1 MRFFLVLGAALGL
14 TFAGAAGAA
23 SAEPNPLVHAYGAGL
38 VIDRI
43 DVAVVDGVITTN
55 SDVEAYEYVTK
66 LAPAEQKARFE
77 RFVADRPMSK
87 DLAAERLAEF
97 LISENVLARLGGTNA
112 PVDARHVTLSLKI
125 DEASFPASPK
135 MPLFPAL
142 PILVPKL
149 AADFV
154 VRDAASGATLVQG
167 RILDSAGSGQD
178 MLDAKARNG
187 LVYKKMGM
195 NVHFQVL
202 AGAGNALGRNLESLM
217 RTDPLPMGFVETNR
231 FSVGTAIPVTVTEG
245 YRHARFQIQLAT
257 PTATS
262 QEP

>member
-1 MRFFLVLGAALGL
+1 MKRLLVLGAVLVSALG
-14 TFAGAAGAA
+14 GATGVA
-23 SAEPNPLVHAYGAGL
+23 SAESNPLVHAYGAGL
-38 VIDRI
+38 VVDRI
-43 DVAVVDGVITTN
+43 DVVVVDGLITAN

-77 RFVADRPMSK
+77 QFSAERSMSK

-97 LISENVLARLGGTNA
+97 LISENVLARLGGANA
-112 PVDARHVTLSLKI
+112 PTDARHVTLSLKI

-135 MPLFPAL
+135 MPLMPAL

-149 AADFV
+149 GADFV
-154 VRDAASGATLVQG
+154 IRDVASGEILVQG
-167 RILDSAGSGQD
+167 RVFESAGSAQD
-178 MLDAKARNG
+178 MIEAKERNG

-217 RTDPLPMGFVETNR
+217 RTDPLPAGFVETNR
-231 FSVGTAIPVTVTEG
+231 FAVGTAIPVTVRQG
-245 YRHARFQIQLAT
+245 YRHAQFQIQLAT
-257 PTATS
+257 QPATS